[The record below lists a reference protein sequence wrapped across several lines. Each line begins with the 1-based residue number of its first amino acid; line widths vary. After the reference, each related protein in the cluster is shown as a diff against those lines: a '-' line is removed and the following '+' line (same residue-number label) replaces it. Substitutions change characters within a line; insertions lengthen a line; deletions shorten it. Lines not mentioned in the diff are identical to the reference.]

1 MIKKNLVL
9 GLFFVFNLF
18 SSYYAYLNVFSV
30 YFYTIILI
38 LQIILYYANLKYNFL
53 KPNLKWNF
61 ISIFKTLMLILTFT
75 IIISILK
82 ITSKQNVNLLTYVFK
97 TTNYVTN
104 FVNDFILKPTI
115 VYIYSYNLKQNQDW
129 KYVLFYALM
138 FSIVLN
144 IDAFIHLS
152 FHKINIMLNWI
163 FIYFVIKSVNI
174 YFYNYLYVWI
184 IFCICYIANAFV

>member
-104 FVNDFILKPTI
+104 FANDFILKPTI

>member
-38 LQIILYYANLKYNFL
+38 LQIILYYSNLKYNFL

-97 TTNYVTN
+97 TTNYVSN
-104 FVNDFILKPTI
+104 FANDFILKPTI

-129 KYVLFYALM
+129 KDVLFYALM
-138 FSIVLN
+138 FSTVLN